1 PIVPTNANVNNATAQ
16 SHVALAVHHTE
27 TDVPQQLETQIK
39 PLSVNYNKLK
49 SELGRVSD
57 EARKQH
63 LETAVT
69 HLDDTIELKRMM
81 LRLLARSS
89 PPSGGK
95 PADAESKSFAQA
107 SKRLAARH
115 QRLGLER
122 DELQQRMRSM
132 HAMLMLAGAEKR
144 LLDYSYEAGNE
155 LQAIISSGSS
165 ARATQDLESEIQT
178 IVQMR
183 EAVGKLAEVP
193 EVTNDKPAGFNAKPQ
208 TVTTAEE
215 PAQPAPEQSVVSP
228 ATQPQAK
235 SAVATLR
242 AKLVSMQE
250 EQSSISKRLVVLAEK
265 RKQGATATGASEK
278 QQQQPQSKKV
288 KPNSAASQKKQQAPA
303 SISLSLVQSTITN
316 SLNMHVVAYEDWCA
330 DMVNSLDSC
339 VLQPLTVI
347 DRIGVPSMVCPPL
360 GVGASQTADE
370 RPIDGAKTTKNRL
383 GHNSVSAVQSSG
395 AQKGY
400 APYESVLGGADSA
413 TSIPDDNIAIM
424 DTCPVDL
431 DKLTSSHLLSAIKE
445 APWRGGHVVRRYY
458 EDMRR
463 ALSVYTTDSNDAT
476 LLIPIGDLARTLLP
490 VWNKYKQQFPQK
502 ELTPKN
508 MLYAALELGK
518 TKRDTTSNLCGLSR
532 KEMSHVSLLVKHTDH
547 HLPILNRD
555 ITLFS
560 NPNSKQKGTFRYF
573 DAASSATSESSETS
587 SEVKSGQSAGSHKGD
602 KEYHKALQLFWKGL
616 PLFNRAPTMN
626 DLSTHINNRTNKKV
640 GKVVLLLR
648 NALEQHPESEK
659 LWDLYLE
666 LYTRQKVSELDAVS
680 TFSDAT
686 RFHPHSIC
694 IWKRYVVWCGWNA
707 MNHVKESTVIVWLE
721 RLQMVAPMAIKCLA
735 SSQARPRS
743 EELSATISEL
753 VIYFW
758 NCLWAVHGARAQP
771 ANSTSFVPSLLA
783 HMRACLLAKS
793 VQALSDKMASFK
805 PDMEAVEL
813 GEKELDCK
821 WHVRK
826 WALAGLV
833 LPHHLLCISQA
844 FLCCL
849 VTRQFVSW
857 HVVDRVFAAL
867 HSRVSC
873 QAVYFIDID
882 NVDEPVKLKPFAL
895 TAVHS
900 IYGGMLEALNGQT
913 WGDMTAAYDKQLA
926 DDSHALCLVSIDT
939 TIAQL
944 RRQQPR
950 VLEKRSIK
958 REELFWNFY
967 RTTVSDEDIQSLSGM
982 MADRRVLKF
991 LLIVAALSASEFPGD
1006 EQHAKVVITALW
1018 RHAILAAK
1026 SLGIDTSVF
1035 ELSGMPPDGSN
1046 DISKAVVK
1054 RRAANARELYY
1065 QIIRY
1070 QGSAPPTSQQ
1080 QLDEALMA
1088 TGTSAEGAGASRD
1101 HTWDHAGVWTN
1112 IALVELLCFGGEC
1125 GKQALDQGAIDVA
1138 LLWLRY
1144 GLKHF
1149 DTDNAGSRAQLWAC
1163 ILCLT
1168 MTQRSLEPADI
1179 VEMHDDLMSPPS
1191 SADSFQNILP
1201 CFTLVNFVLR
1211 AVLQANPSDQTL
1223 NAVGSYLVTHGL
1235 SNSELAV

>member
-1 PIVPTNANVNNATAQ
+1 
-16 SHVALAVHHTE
+16 
-27 TDVPQQLETQIK
+27 
-39 PLSVNYNKLK
+39 
-49 SELGRVSD
+49 
-57 EARKQH
+57 
-63 LETAVT
+63 
-69 HLDDTIELKRMM
+69 
-81 LRLLARSS
+81 
-89 PPSGGK
+89 
-95 PADAESKSFAQA
+95 
-107 SKRLAARH
+107 
-115 QRLGLER
+115 
-122 DELQQRMRSM
+122 
-132 HAMLMLAGAEKR
+132 
-144 LLDYSYEAGNE
+144 
-155 LQAIISSGSS
+155 
-165 ARATQDLESEIQT
+165 
-178 IVQMR
+178 
-183 EAVGKLAEVP
+183 
-193 EVTNDKPAGFNAKPQ
+193 
-208 TVTTAEE
+208 
-215 PAQPAPEQSVVSP
+215 
-228 ATQPQAK
+228 
-235 SAVATLR
+235 
-242 AKLVSMQE
+242 
-250 EQSSISKRLVVLAEK
+250 
-265 RKQGATATGASEK
+265 
-278 QQQQPQSKKV
+278 
-288 KPNSAASQKKQQAPA
+288 
-303 SISLSLVQSTITN
+303 
-316 SLNMHVVAYEDWCA
+316 
-330 DMVNSLDSC
+330 
-339 VLQPLTVI
+339 
-347 DRIGVPSMVCPPL
+347 
-360 GVGASQTADE
+360 
-370 RPIDGAKTTKNRL
+370 
-383 GHNSVSAVQSSG
+383 
-395 AQKGY
+395 
-400 APYESVLGGADSA
+400 
-413 TSIPDDNIAIM
+413 
-424 DTCPVDL
+424 
-431 DKLTSSHLLSAIKE
+431 
-445 APWRGGHVVRRYY
+445 
-458 EDMRR
+458 
-463 ALSVYTTDSNDAT
+463 
-476 LLIPIGDLARTLLP
+476 
-490 VWNKYKQQFPQK
+490 
-502 ELTPKN
+502 
-508 MLYAALELGK
+508 
-518 TKRDTTSNLCGLSR
+518 
-532 KEMSHVSLLVKHTDH
+532 
-547 HLPILNRD
+547 
-555 ITLFS
+555 
-560 NPNSKQKGTFRYF
+560 
-573 DAASSATSESSETS
+573 
-587 SEVKSGQSAGSHKGD
+587 
-602 KEYHKALQLFWKGL
+602 
-616 PLFNRAPTMN
+616 MN

-813 GEKELDCK
+813 GEKELD
-821 WHVRK
+821 
-826 WALAGLV
+826 
-833 LPHHLLCISQA
+833 S
-844 FLCCL
+844 
-849 VTRQFVSW
+849 
-857 HVVDRVFAAL
+857 
-867 HSRVSC
+867 
-873 QAVYFIDID
+873 
-882 NVDEPVKLKPFAL
+882 
-895 TAVHS
+895 
-900 IYGGMLEALNGQT
+900 LNGQT

-926 DDSHALCLVSIDT
+926 DDSHALCLTSIDT

-1235 SNSELAV
+1235 SNSELAVR